1 MCAYNRQ
8 MNYAQIISESESEL
22 DRFAAEK
29 KLVQFQKRVCFLL
42 ALKTGAAKTQ
52 PAAGETVGWQKRQSQ
67 KIRAL
72 YRTGT
77 IQEVLRKPQRYRLGK
92 LSSQE
97 MARLQQYLREF
108 GANSLA
114 EARDLIKQ
122 MFEVQYSESGVCV
135 LFQRL
140 RIKLKTPRPSNIKK
154 DARAGAEYKKTSVL

>member
-1 MCAYNRQ
+1 
-8 MNYAQIISESESEL
+8 MNYSQIITEAETEL
-22 DRFAAEK
+22 ERLEAAQ
-29 KLVQFQKRVCFLL
+29 KLVQFQKRVRFLL
-42 ALKTGAAKTQ
+42 ALKTGEAKTQ
-52 PAAGETVGWQKRQSQ
+52 EAAGKIVGWQKRQSQ
-67 KIRAL
+67 KIWAL
-72 YRTGT
+72 YRKGA

-97 MARLQQYLREF
+97 TARLQQYLREF